1 MLSKN
6 NKITKV
12 DDRLKHI
19 AFIMDGNGRWA
30 KKRLLPRQV
39 GHKYGAKAFKDIVK
53 YCFELGIKTVTTY
66 AFSTENWSRPQ
77 AEIDSII
84 QLLRDY
90 NTEIIEDGHARIIYI
105 GDKSNLPNDLATVM
119 IEGEEKTKDRDFLL
133 NIAFNYGGRSEIVN
147 AFNKL
152 IKEGKDSITEEDI
165 SNSLYTS
172 GVPDP
177 DLIIRTAGE
186 YRLSNF
192 LLWQC
197 AYSEL
202 YFTNVLWPDFGR
214 KQLDAAIKDFYNRDR
229 RYGGLN
235 KNEEKK

>member
-105 GDKSNLPNDLATVM
+105 GDKSNLPNDLAAVM

>member
-1 MLSKN
+1 M
-6 NKITKV
+6 
-12 DDRLKHI
+12 
-19 AFIMDGNGRWA
+19 
-30 KKRLLPRQV
+30 
-39 GHKYGAKAFKDIVK
+39 
-53 YCFELGIKTVTTY
+53 
-66 AFSTENWSRPQ
+66 
-77 AEIDSII
+77 
-84 QLLRDY
+84 
-90 NTEIIEDGHARIIYI
+90 
-105 GDKSNLPNDLATVM
+105 PNDLAAVM